1 MEDENKR
8 QDEKRILILYLVF
21 NHWLTDKKL
30 GFVNFQV
37 TLLVEILPY
46 ADILCM
52 HLSTD
57 RLSKKSCLIIMPIFF
72 N

>member
-37 TLLVEILPY
+37 TLLVENLPY

-52 HLSTD
+52 HLFTD
-57 RLSKKSCLIIMPIFF
+57 
-72 N
+72 